1 VTAAHILVVEDDP
14 LSALLVREL
23 LQHDGYTVTGAANVG
38 DACAALA
45 RTAPGLVLLDIQIP
59 GGGGIKVLE
68 AIRADP
74 ALRPLPVVAV
84 TALAMAGDRERLLAA
99 GFDAYVSK
107 PIDRRRFLDL
117 VRQLLRRGSR

>member
-1 VTAAHILVVEDDP
+1 VTASHILVVEDDP

-23 LQHDGYTVTGAANVG
+23 LQHEGHVVTGAANVD

-45 RTAPGLVLLDIQIP
+45 RKAPGLVLLDIQIP
-59 GGGGIKVLE
+59 GGGGVKVLE

-74 ALRPLPVVAV
+74 ALRRLPVVAV

-117 VRQLLRRGSR
+117 VGELLRRGPR